1 MVPSAYIKIIL
12 LYSSFEM
19 GSRDDEED
27 GLTWEEFM
35 RSKKGDY
42 GAPGTAL
49 AGSIFNWDETM
60 LLSNGDAVG
69 AARLYKERMEV
80 EAAANVEERECAICS
95 HRALES
101 ALQAEREENER
112 QRNAK
117 LEAEEAAEQV
127 AELAVPHHK
136 RFLLRTATANIF
148 EWMRDNPNLAS
159 RCLDPVLE
167 AKLNADAQKK
177 LLKKTQPENA
187 QRSFIAPATD
197 NNAPS
202 SHNAPSSK
210 KMRITYP

>member
-1 MVPSAYIKIIL
+1 
-12 LYSSFEM
+12 
-19 GSRDDEED
+19 
-27 GLTWEEFM
+27 M

-69 AARLYKERMEV
+69 AARLYKQRMEV
-80 EAAANVEERECAICS
+80 EAANVEERECAQCS

-112 QRNAK
+112 QKNAK
-117 LEAEEAAEQV
+117 LEAEEAAEQL

-167 AKLNADAQKK
+167 AKLNEDAQKK
-177 LLKKTQPENA
+177 SLKKTQPENT
-187 QRSFIAPATD
+187 QRSFIAPSTD
-197 NNAPS
+197 NAPS
-202 SHNAPSSK
+202 SPK
-210 KMRITYP
+210 KMRITISYP